1 MSVSLNEKCLF
12 IVNISEHFKLNLLK
26 FKMKKR
32 EFLLWLLFGPLF
44 EKCATCFFQIYI
56 CLTFRSHFTLMRQT
70 GMASVPSSFLSK
82 SVMPIANLQVSDK
95 RPCWDMTAADRIAA
109 SVIGPPKKQR
119 VILGKYEEAKVFIN
133 SDESHRTGNNGGNIQ
148 LWKFLLDTLTDYKH
162 R

>member
-12 IVNISEHFKLNLLK
+12 IVNISEHFKL
-26 FKMKKR
+26 
-32 EFLLWLLFGPLF
+32 
-44 EKCATCFFQIYI
+44 
-56 CLTFRSHFTLMRQT
+56 T

-82 SVMPIANLQVSDK
+82 SVTPIANLQVSDK